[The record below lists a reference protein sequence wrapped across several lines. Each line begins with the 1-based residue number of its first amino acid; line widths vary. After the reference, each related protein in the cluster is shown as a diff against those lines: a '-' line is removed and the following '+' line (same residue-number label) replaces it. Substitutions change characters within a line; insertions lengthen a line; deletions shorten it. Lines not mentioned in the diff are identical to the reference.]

1 MDTVHETRMTPSAAS
16 RAPEERITHL
26 PGPVLAAVYLGAC
39 LLPLVLATLGRA
51 APADVWE
58 RAAAALGM
66 VAVAA
71 MAVQFVTSGRFD
83 FVSRHLGI
91 DRIMAFHKIAA
102 WWVLAAIVLHP
113 LLYVLPTWLEAPA
126 LGRERLMHY
135 LTAPHYRS
143 GVVAWAA
150 FVLLLLTSLLRERLP
165 WRYEVWRATHLPLGV
180 VAVAGGLHHA
190 VAAGRFT
197 SAAPLPPL
205 WLAVAAAVA
214 AVVVILYGWRWL
226 RLHLH
231 PWTLSRVSRVANRMW
246 ELHMEPAQ
254 GTPPLRY
261 RAGQFVWL
269 TVGRQRFPLFD
280 HPFSLSDSP
289 RDPGVKIIIKEAGDF
304 TGTVGTLA
312 PGTPVG
318 LDGPYG
324 EFVLEGTEAEAVVLI
339 AGGAGIGPIMG
350 LLRDMVAR
358 GETRPV
364 RLAYASGTT
373 AGFACLDEIE
383 AARDRLDLRVLL
395 IAETAP
401 PDWTGETGFLD
412 HDRLR
417 TLLADL
423 PPSRSAAFL
432 CGPGGMVTAVSDA
445 LLDLG
450 LPMERIL
457 YERFDYAGG
466 ASRQD
471 RRRTRQFVA
480 IGGGVAAGVAVFAL
494 ATG

>member
-1 MDTVHETRMTPSAAS
+1 
-16 RAPEERITHL
+16 
-26 PGPVLAAVYLGAC
+26 VLAALYLGLC
-39 LLPLVLATLGRA
+39 LLPLLLAPLGRA

-58 RAAAALGM
+58 RVAAGLGMAAA
-66 VAVAA
+66 VA
-71 MAVQFVTSGRFD
+71 MAVQFVTSGRFE
-83 FVSRHLGI
+83 FISRHLGI

-102 WWVLAAIVLHP
+102 WWVLAAVVLHP

-126 LGRERLMHY
+126 LGRERLAHY

-150 FVLLLLTSLLRERLP
+150 FALLLLTSLLRERLP
-165 WRYEVWRATHLPLGV
+165 LRYEVWRATHLPLGL
-180 VAVAGGLHHA
+180 VAVAGSLHHA
-190 VAAGRFT
+190 LASGRFS

-205 WLAVAAAVA
+205 WLAIGAAVA

-226 RLHLH
+226 RLHLR
-231 PWTLSRVSRVANRMW
+231 PWTLSRVSPVADRMW
-246 ELHMEPAQ
+246 ELHVEPAP
-254 GTPPLRY
+254 GTPPLDY

-269 TVGRQRFPLFD
+269 TVGCQRFPLFD

-304 TGTVGTLA
+304 TRTVGTLA

-324 EFVLEGTEAEAVVLI
+324 EFVLEGTEAEAVILI
-339 AGGAGIGPIMG
+339 AGGAGIGPIMA

-358 GETRPV
+358 GEQRPV
-364 RLAYASGTT
+364 RLAYASG
-373 AGFACLDEIE
+373 APEGFACLDEIA

-395 IAETAP
+395 ITETAAA
-401 PDWTGETGFLD
+401 DWTGETGFLD
-412 HDRLR
+412 PDRLR

-423 PPSRSAAFL
+423 PPSRSVAFL
-432 CGPGGMVTAVSDA
+432 CGPGGMVTVVSDA
-445 LLDLG
+445 LLDIG
-450 LPMERIL
+450 MPMDRVI
-457 YERFDYAGG
+457 YERFDYASGP
-466 ASRQD
+466 SRQD

-480 IGGGVAAGVAVFAL
+480 IGGGLAAGVAVFAL